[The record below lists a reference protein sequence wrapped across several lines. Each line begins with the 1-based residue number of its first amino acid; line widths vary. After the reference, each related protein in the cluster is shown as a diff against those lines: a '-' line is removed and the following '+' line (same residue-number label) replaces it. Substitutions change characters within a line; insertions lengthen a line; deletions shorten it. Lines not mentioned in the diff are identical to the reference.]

1 MKKRFKS
8 ASVTV
13 FVDEV
18 EVVGGFEGF
27 DESDD
32 ILVFQGA
39 EDIDLIDGK
48 LFEFRIWLERVFGDY
63 FDCVLFFWLLMDS
76 SEDLSVNTFSYWLL
90 Q

>member
-48 LFEFRIWLERVFGDY
+48 LFEFRI
-63 FDCVLFFWLLMDS
+63 
-76 SEDLSVNTFSYWLL
+76 
-90 Q
+90 